1 MPDDGPVLVEGVSSC
16 WDVSRT
22 RAVSRESAWIAI
34 HSLRPGILPD
44 AQRVCVEWNVV
55 CTVGGCKSALDKSVE
70 DVDAVQ
76 GIVGVRSL
84 VSRAVSQSVFDI
96 YISSEVALLVVDE
109 NHDGER

>member
-34 HSLRPGILPD
+34 HSLRPGI
-44 AQRVCVEWNVV
+44 AGCTKGVCGWNVV

-84 VSRAVSQSVFDI
+84 VSRAVSQSVFNI